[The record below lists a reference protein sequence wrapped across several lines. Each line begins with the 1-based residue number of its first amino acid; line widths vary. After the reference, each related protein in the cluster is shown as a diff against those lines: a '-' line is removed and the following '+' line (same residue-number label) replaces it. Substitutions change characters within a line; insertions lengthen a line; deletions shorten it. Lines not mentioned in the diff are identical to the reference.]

1 MLWYKTLPWGQH
13 TEKIKTQQKETL
25 VQKQQFFDKVQKQ
38 QLVLSIFFLMNWL
51 VLSISTEE
59 FALLINL

>member
-38 QLVLSIFFLMNWL
+38 QLVLSIFFLW
-51 VLSISTEE
+51 IG
-59 FALLINL
+59 